1 MSALN
6 LVRRGLLVEER
17 LGDVAGDN
25 GDVARVGGLGV
36 ALRG

>member
-17 LGDVAGDN
+17 LGDVAGD
-25 GDVARVGGLGV
+25 VARVGGLGV